1 MRHIDLSSSDGNS
14 YGKPGLY
21 LTEPSSGRLLLVVQ
35 ANTQDSTDVVM
46 FADALT
52 ADGWNVLHIV
62 AANPTAD
69 ADAAAT
75 MILDTLK
82 RATAEINADPKTP
95 LQIVAIADGAAALP
109 ACMTVLQSHR
119 HATLPAIGG
128 IAMIDAFE
136 QPATESPAPRMS
148 DIAAE
153 LAKLDGLA
161 TIVAAR
167 RSSTDTRRT
176 GMSYHRQLQA
186 LGRETHYLVLAETDT
201 PLLAQLADAQN
212 APGREIRWLLDP
224 VHSRNGA

>member
-1 MRHIDLSSSDGNS
+1 MRHIDLSPSDGNS
-14 YGKPGLY
+14 CGKPGLY
-21 LTEPSSGRLLLVVQ
+21 LTEPASDRLLLVVQ
-35 ANTQDSTDVVM
+35 ADAQNTDEVAT
-46 FADALT
+46 FANALT

-75 MILDTLK
+75 MLLDTLK
-82 RATAEINADPKTP
+82 RATSEMKAAPTTS

-128 IAMIDAFE
+128 IVMIDSFE

-153 LAKLDGLA
+153 LARLDGLA

-167 RSSTDTRRT
+167 RTSADTRRT
-176 GMSYHRQLQA
+176 GMSHHRQLQA

-201 PLLAQLADAQN
+201 PLLAQLADPQKAL
-212 APGREIRWLLDP
+212 GREIRWLLDP
-224 VHSRNGA
+224 VHSRHGA